1 MTNFID
7 IAGWTATAVALTG
20 VWMNNRRR
28 RACFV
33 LWMVSNALMLGIHAL
48 SGLWP
53 LAARDGAF
61 FLLAIHGWR
70 LWGSPPAREATHEDT
85 QAAGDRA

>member
-1 MTNFID
+1 MTDFIEVT
-7 IAGWTATAVALTG
+7 GWTATAVALMG

-33 LWMVSNALMLGIHAL
+33 LWMVSNALTLGIHAAA
-48 SGLWP
+48 GMWP

-70 LWGSPPAREATHEDT
+70 LWGSVPVKEVVHEDD
-85 QAAGDRA
+85 QSSGS